1 MLVYTDTLYTEKINL
16 DGFLLQGD
24 VATGYNDNKINQ

>member
-16 DGFLLQGD
+16 DGFLLQD
-24 VATGYNDNKINQ
+24 VATGDNDNKINQ